1 MKLDYD
7 CLRQILLTIEEDL
20 VWEDD
25 LNYCRLN
32 LKHMVQKL
40 SKFSKADIAYTSK
53 IAIEANLIEG
63 YLNDCDC
70 GILDISYFGL
80 TYEGHQFID
89 TVREN
94 KIWKKTKE
102 ILSSVGG
109 ASLSV
114 ITSIANDCLT
124 NFISNRL
131 S

>member
-1 MKLDYD
+1 MKLNYD

-20 VWEDD
+20 VWEND
-25 LNYCRLN
+25 LTYCRLN
-32 LKHMVQKL
+32 LRYMVQKL
-40 SKFSKADIAYTSK
+40 PKFSTADIAYTSK
-53 IAIEANLIEG
+53 IAIEADLIEG
-63 YLNDCDC
+63 CLHDCDS

-102 ILSSVGG
+102 IISSVGG

-114 ITSIANDCLT
+114 ITSVANDCLT
-124 NFISNRL
+124 NFISKRL